1 MKSARWQKLGT
12 LARLVALPAILILA
26 SETIPA
32 AAAEPATKP
41 AGGAAKISF
50 NRQIRPILSEACY
63 RCHGPDR
70 NARQA
75 ELRLDT
81 RDGALQQVEG
91 HAAIVP
97 GNATA
102 SELVKRITSTD
113 PEQRMPPPSADHQ
126 LTTEQIK
133 LLTRW
138 IEQGAEYEPH
148 WSFLPPVSAA
158 PPPPNLQVFAK
169 LSPDAKVRE
178 ATCRQWTKSV
188 IDRFVAAKLEEEGL
202 TPSPE
207 ADRATLL
214 RRVAFDITGLPPT
227 IEEIEAFAADQSPDA
242 YEKVVD
248 RLLAS
253 PRYGERMA
261 TFWLD
266 AARYADTN
274 GYQSDGTRFMWR
286 WRDWVIEAFNAN
298 KRFDEFT
305 VEQIAGDLL
314 PSPTLDQRIA
324 TGFNR
329 NHRGNEE
336 GGIIP
341 EEFRIEYVADRV
353 ETTSTVWLGLTI
365 GCARC
370 HDHKFDPVSQKNF
383 YELFAFFN
391 NLDEPGKAIRDE
403 NSPPLMKAP
412 TREMQAEIER
422 LKASIAAERMACE
435 ALEPK
440 IAAAQTKWERSLAK
454 GADLRWEIA
463 DQLALHYPLDG
474 NTAPGPAAA
483 EAAKP
488 PKIAHDGGAPTFAA
502 GEINQA
508 AEFDGNRFVSIATEE
523 EFLDRARWTMNVW
536 IRPSGKP
543 APEASPKADGSR
555 MAVFARMDEEAS
567 FLGYGLFW
575 NDGRL
580 EFDYVG
586 RIVDDAIRL
595 RSKNTFEPDRWTH
608 VALTYMGS
616 QKAGDFKLF
625 VNGAPEPLEI
635 VSNTLSN
642 PVKPTVPL
650 EIGARAGTQKFRG
663 AVDDLRFYRRILPP
677 AEIAALGSAL
687 SIKALAQVAAK
698 DRTPTQTML
707 LREYYL
713 KHAAAKQV
721 KAAYEKL
728 AKAEAALRAFEETVP
743 TTMVMEEMPVPRKSF
758 VLNRGQY
765 DQPKE
770 EVSPD
775 WPDSLSTLQRA
786 QASATQ
792 APRRNRLD
800 LACWLVDP
808 AANPLTARVAV
819 NRIWQLY
826 FGVGLVKTAEDF
838 GSQGEWPS
846 HPELLDSLAVEF
858 VRSGWD
864 LKALQKR
871 IVMSAA
877 YRQSSKVTPEA
888 LARDPENR
896 FLSHGPRFRLS
907 AEAIR
912 DQALALSGLLNE
924 KLGGPS
930 IKPYQPE
937 GLWEELT
944 HTAKY
949 VQSKGADLYRRS
961 LYVYRRRTVPP
972 PNMSAFD
979 ASSREACTVLQ
990 VRTNTPLQALTL
1002 LNDPTY
1008 VEASRKFAERMLR
1021 HAGKNA
1027 DERIAWGFYA
1037 ATARQPRADEL
1048 AVLVAS
1054 YRRHLAHYGL
1064 HPDEARKLLAVGES
1078 ARATSLDAAELASYT
1093 LIAEVILNLDETVTK
1108 Q

>member
-1 MKSARWQKLGT
+1 MKSARWQKFGAI
-12 LARLVALPAILILA
+12 ARLVALVAVCCFA
-26 SETIPA
+26 AVANRA
-32 AAAEPATKP
+32 AAVEPATKP
-41 AGGAAKISF
+41 AGGDALVFF
-50 NRQIRPILSEACY
+50 NRDIRPILSEACF

-81 RDGALQQVEG
+81 REGALQQIDG
-91 HAAIVP
+91 RAAIVP
-97 GNATA
+97 GDPKS
-102 SELVKRITSTD
+102 SELIKRITSTD
-113 PEQRMPPPSADHQ
+113 PELRMPPPAAEHQ
-126 LTTEQIK
+126 LSAAQIN

-138 IEQGAEYEPH
+138 VEQGAMYQPH
-148 WSFLPPVSAA
+148 WSFLPPREVVS
-158 PPPPNLQVFAK
+158 PPLPQPLFEKSTTDHETDRAMHDHWNR
-169 LSPDAKVRE
+169 SP
-178 ATCRQWTKSV
+178 
-188 IDRFVAAKLEEEGL
+188 IDRWVAYRLYGTGL
-202 TPSPE
+202 KPSPE

-214 RRVAFDITGLPPT
+214 RRVTFDITGLPPT
-227 IEEIEAFAADQSPDA
+227 IDEIEAFQADQSPDA

-298 KRFDEFT
+298 KPFDEFT

-314 PSPTLDQRIA
+314 PNPTLDQRIA

-370 HDHKFDPVSQKNF
+370 HDHKFDPVSRKNF

-403 NSPPLMKAP
+403 NSPPLIKAP

-422 LKASIAAERMACE
+422 LKQGIDVEMAACE

-474 NTAPGPAAA
+474 DIAPGNAAT

-488 PKIAHDGGAPTFAA
+488 PKVTHDGGAPTFSA
-502 GEINQA
+502 GEVGQA
-508 AEFDGNRFVSIATEE
+508 AEFDGKRFVSIATEE

-543 APEASPKADGSR
+543 APEGTPKTDGNR

-616 QKAGDFKLF
+616 QKAGDFRLF
-625 VNGAPEPLEI
+625 VNGVPEPLEI

-650 EIGARAGTQKFRG
+650 EIGARAGAQKFRG
-663 AVDDLRFYRRILPP
+663 AIDDLRFYRRILPP

-687 SIKALAQVAAK
+687 SIKELSQVAAK
-698 DRTPTQTML
+698 ERTATQVML

-713 KHAAAKQV
+713 KHAAAKPV
-721 KAAYEKL
+721 KAAFEKL

-743 TTMVMEEMPVPRKSF
+743 TTMVMEEMPVPRKTY
-758 VLNRGQY
+758 VLDRGQY
-765 DQPKE
+765 DLPKE
-770 EVSPD
+770 EVWPD
-775 WPDSLSTLQRA
+775 WPASLSTLQRGA
-786 QASATQ
+786 YGLNKP
-792 APRRNRLD
+792 PRQTRLD
-800 LACWLVDP
+800 LARWLVTP
-808 AANPLTARVAV
+808 GVNPLTARVAV

-846 HPELLDSLAVEF
+846 HPELLDALAVEF

-864 LKALQKR
+864 MKALQKQ

-949 VQSKGADLYRRS
+949 VQSKGDDLYRRS

-1037 ATARQPRADEL
+1037 ATARKPRADEL
-1048 AVLVAS
+1048 KLLVAS
-1054 YRRHLAHYGL
+1054 YRRHVNHYGM
-1064 HPDEARKLLAVGES
+1064 HPNEARKLLAVGE
-1078 ARATSLDAAELASYT
+1078 AERATSLDAAELASYT